1 MAQSINQVF
10 VIQRRLPEEGGLF
23 GKSVR
28 AESISD
34 CGAACAEA

>member
-10 VIQRRLPEEGGLF
+10 VIQRWLPGEGALF
-23 GKSVR
+23 VKSVR

-34 CGAACAEA
+34 CGAVCTEA